1 MTTITRRRPLI
12 LLVAVLVAVV
22 LALTTT
28 WLLTRQDPQE
38 TVAAVEVQGVRVVSP
53 SPAVPSAADRR
64 EQQQVEALEALT
76 GTLQRGSDADEFVLD
91 NSELDFGPDTWVLT
105 AGPLGDF
112 DGDGKTER
120 LRDELDGLVGRQ
132 VTAMVRFDADGDD
145 AEVYVLNDQTYRDS
159 ASNVP
164 PWEPKPYAGPAA
176 STETVSAAA
185 AAAVGRG
192 ARVTDLERVRAGL
205 VAWEASV
212 TDARGRE
219 YTVALAADGDVID
232 LRRD

>member
-12 LLVAVLVAVV
+12 LLVAVVVAVV
-22 LALTTT
+22 LALATT
-28 WLLTRQDPQE
+28 WLLTRQDPEE
-38 TVAAVEVQGVRVVSP
+38 TVAAVEIRGVRVSPPPVSP
-53 SPAVPSAADRR
+53 TAAERQQ
-64 EQQQVEALEALT
+64 QQQVEALETLT
-76 GTLQRGSDADEFVLD
+76 GTLQRGSDADEFILD

-105 AGPLGDF
+105 AGPIEDF

-120 LRDELDGLVGRQ
+120 LLDELDGLVGRQ

-145 AEVYVLNDQTYRDS
+145 AEVYVLNDRTYRDS
-159 ASNVP
+159 ASAVP
-164 PWEPKPYAGPAA
+164 PWEPKPYAGKAA
-176 STETVSAAA
+176 STETVTAAA

-192 ARVTDLERVRAGL
+192 ARVTDLERVRAGQ

-212 TDARGRE
+212 TDSRGRE
-219 YTVALAADGDVID
+219 YTVALAADADVID